1 MTVEKIQPEAVAIAP
16 ATTGRPTANPAMVG
30 LPTFIA
36 GAVTLGL
43 TLTGYVPGQTTGA
56 VVPVVLMA
64 SGLGS
69 LIATFWALR
78 LGESV
83 VAGIFGIFAGFW
95 LSYAVLVLGLAHNWF
110 GIAPSGI
117 TRTIATFLI
126 SWLVVVGV
134 LTLATLSLPWVYTL
148 LFALIELSLAFS
160 LAGTLA
166 DSTVLSKLG
175 GYAALALTVVG
186 AYLFWSACL
195 QETGRKALPLG
206 RPVLPS

>member
-1 MTVEKIQPEAVAIAP
+1 MTVEKIHPEAVAIAP
-16 ATTGRPTANPAMVG
+16 ATGVTAAANPAMVG

-43 TLTGYVPGQTTGA
+43 TLTGYVPGQTAGA

-69 LIATFWALR
+69 LIATYWALR

-83 VAGIFGIFAGFW
+83 VAGIFGIFTGFW
-95 LSYAVLVLGLAHNWF
+95 LSYAVLVLGVAHNWF

-117 TRTIATFLI
+117 THTIATFLI

-134 LTLATLSLPWVYTL
+134 LTLATLSLPWAYTL
-148 LFALIELSLAFS
+148 LFAFIELSLAFS

-175 GYAALALTVVG
+175 GYAVLVFTAVG

-195 QETGRKALPLG
+195 QATGRKALPLG